1 MPQPA
6 PYANFF
12 TNLAHQR
19 HVVIDILEQAM
30 KKKRSRASLHFIITP
45 TLTEAFA
52 GQQVPGS
59 KTETGDS
66 DIIIIVTKNEPA
78 SKELIT
84 ALMLKGIRDIYF
96 WNTEKQFAEY
106 ITETINRLDEI
117 NGILES
123 PLVKNNLIGNSAKW
137 KKFLTRLIEAA
148 LYTGGACLLSGE
160 TGSGKEL
167 AARLIHTLDSRK
179 NKKDLITVDCTTI
192 VTDLAGSE
200 FFGHEKGAY
209 TNAINSREGAFAL
222 ANNGTLFLDEIGDLP
237 LTLQAEL
244 LRVVQEG
251 SYKKVGSNTWQK
263 TSFRLVSASHKNLHQ
278 LAAANAFRYDLFY
291 RISDFEIEVPS
302 LHERAEDIPVLARY
316 FLQQCCGGKD
326 VPGFDDN
333 LMEVLVNRAYPG
345 NVRELKQLIKRI
357 ALRHVNHTKITPG
370 DLPAE
375 EWLKIKSPGT
385 IKETDTF
392 FTSYQRAILGGAKL
406 KDIKDKAMN
415 DAINAAIELSNG
427 NKSVAAKKL
436 GITVRAIQ
444 QFLKT
449 KAASF

>member
-1 MPQPA
+1 MLRNTIPNSFYTSLVKQ
-6 PYANFF
+6 
-12 TNLAHQR
+12 H
-19 HVVIDILEQAM
+19 HVAADILEQAM
-30 KKKRSRASLHFIITP
+30 KKKRSSALLYFIIAP
-45 TLTEAFA
+45 SLEEAAAALQAA
-52 GQQVPGS
+52 GS
-59 KTETGDS
+59 TGT
-66 DIIIIVTKNEPA
+66 IIIVTKNDGAGKQLVP
-78 SKELIT
+78 
-84 ALMLKGIRDIYF
+84 ALMAQGVRDIYF
-96 WNTEKQFAEY
+96 WSSEKQFQEY
-106 ITETINRLDEI
+106 ITATIYRMDEVH
-117 NGILES
+117 GILES
-123 PLVKNNLIGNSAKW
+123 PLVKNNLVGNSPKW
-137 KKFLTRLIEAA
+137 KFFLTQLIEAA
-148 LYTGGACLLSGE
+148 LYSGGACLLSGE

-179 NKKDLITVDCTTI
+179 NKKDLITVDCTTV

-209 TNAINSREGAFAL
+209 TNAISSREGAFAL

-251 SYKKVGSNTWQK
+251 TYKKIGSNTWQK
-263 TSFRLVSASHKNLHQ
+263 TAFRLVSASHKNLHQ
-278 LAAANAFRYDLFY
+278 LAAGNAFRYDLFY
-291 RISDFEIEVPS
+291 RISDFEMEVPS

-316 FLQQCCGGKD
+316 FLQQCCEGKEA
-326 VPGFDDN
+326 PEFDDS
-333 LMEVLVNRAYPG
+333 LLEVLVNRTYPG

-357 ALRHVNHTKITPG
+357 ALRHVSHAKITPG

-375 EWLKIKSPGT
+375 EWMKLKNPQPATDSASP
-385 IKETDTF
+385 
-392 FTSYQRAILGGAKL
+392 SYHRAILGGAKL

-415 DAINAAIELSNG
+415 DAIAAAIELSNG
-427 NKSVAAKKL
+427 NKLAAAKKL